1 MEMKINFCAGLKLL
15 VGVALAISTATV
27 FCQNVYNNEQVKT
40 LAKQVG
46 EEKATSCLLASR
58 YMQKEYSSSKPSP
71 PDPNGLDYGPIPK
84 YPLKL
89 GMVAQTLHAT
99 FERLATQF
107 ISVKK
112 SNSLQD
118 EFNAKPMDEVLDVYN
133 SCMVETNKNP
143 NLKMFFNYN
152 FRQMYGNIR

>member
-1 MEMKINFCAGLKLL
+1 MKINFCAGLKLL

-112 SNSLQD
+112 STW
-118 EFNAKPMDEVLDVYN
+118 FVCWYYVY
-133 SCMVETNKNP
+133 VFH
-143 NLKMFFNYN
+143 NLLFYFFSSEDYPLLPYL
-152 FRQMYGNIR
+152 FF